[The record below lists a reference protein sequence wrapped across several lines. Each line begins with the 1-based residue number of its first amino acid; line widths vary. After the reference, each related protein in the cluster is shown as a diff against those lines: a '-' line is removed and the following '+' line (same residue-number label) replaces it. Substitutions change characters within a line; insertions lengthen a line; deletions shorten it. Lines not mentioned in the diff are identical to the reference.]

1 MLYCLLPKKSVE
13 ALFLTRNI
21 SCTIIP
27 RSTDRFKLNAILL
40 ITMLKTKI
48 LSRSVLIILVI
59 TVLAYATWYVTRPDP
74 IEVEL
79 ATITRGIVEATV
91 VNTRAGTIKACR
103 RANLSPASGGQ
114 ITQLWV
120 KEGDR
125 VQKGQTLLALWNADL
140 VAQHELA
147 QRQLSM
153 AQERSREACI
163 IADNA
168 HRESTR
174 TQQLVNKG
182 FISPQGAEDADAT
195 ARARQ
200 AGCDAARSDI
210 KRAQAQIRVTQAGLE
225 RTVLIAPFAGIVAQ
239 ITGELGEY
247 TTPSPPGVPTP
258 PAIDLIDDSCLYVSA
273 PMDEVDAPKIKIGQK
288 ARISLDAM
296 SGKSFQG
303 TVRRI
308 APYVTEIEKQARTVD
323 IEVNFDQTP
332 KDILLVGYS
341 ADIEAIIEKRDNVLR
356 IPTQAIRQNKTT
368 LVLDTANKLEERSL
382 KTGLANWGF
391 TEILSGLDEGEQVL
405 ISFDQDDLKVGA
417 LVQQKT
423 SQP

>member
-1 MLYCLLPKKSVE
+1 M
-13 ALFLTRNI
+13 
-21 SCTIIP
+21 
-27 RSTDRFKLNAILL
+27 
-40 ITMLKTKI
+40 
-48 LSRSVLIILVI
+48 
-59 TVLAYATWYVTRPDP
+59 
-74 IEVEL
+74 
-79 ATITRGIVEATV
+79 
-91 VNTRAGTIKACR
+91 
-103 RANLSPASGGQ
+103 
-114 ITQLWV
+114 
-120 KEGDR
+120 
-125 VQKGQTLLALWNADL
+125 
-140 VAQHELA
+140 
-147 QRQLSM
+147 
-153 AQERSREACI
+153 
-163 IADNA
+163 
-168 HRESTR
+168 
-174 TQQLVNKG
+174 
-182 FISPQGAEDADAT
+182 
-195 ARARQ
+195 
-200 AGCDAARSDI
+200 
-210 KRAQAQIRVTQAGLE
+210 
-225 RTVLIAPFAGIVAQ
+225 AQ